1 MFWGFLLFW
10 FFSFFLPYLVCTLF
24 TRGEGGTGRRGWELM
39 RLWRDSVKSEGSGVA
54 ICGHALAVPLLLA
67 PPESKTRTGPAICTC
82 SSVAALFVV
91 ATETS
96 MPFVR
101 WY

>member
-1 MFWGFLLFW
+1 MGFFIVLVFF
-10 FFSFFLPYLVCTLF
+10 FFSPLFVLYSLV
-24 TRGEGGTGRRGWELM
+24 GGGTGRREWELM
-39 RLWRDSVKSEGSGVA
+39 RLWRESVKSEGSGVA

-67 PPESKTRTGPAICTC
+67 PPESKTRTGPAICTY
-82 SSVAALFVV
+82 SSVAAQFVV

-96 MPFVR
+96 LPFVR